1 MTSTAAET
9 ETVAAAKPRQVYELF
24 IKATPERV
32 WEGITSEEF
41 TSRYFHSTRVESD
54 LKPGSPFLY
63 HSDDRS
69 AVLVEGEV
77 IESDPPRRL
86 VTSWHMLYDP
96 ALKADPPSR
105 VTWELEAVA
114 DGLTKLTVIHD
125 GFESET
131 ETYRQT
137 AGGWMWILSN
147 LKTLLETGD
156 TLPSAG

>member
-9 ETVAAAKPRQVYELF
+9 ETVAAAKPRQVYQLF

-41 TSRYFHSTRVESD
+41 TSRYFHQTRVVSD
-54 LKPGSPFLY
+54 LKPGSPFRSY
-63 HSDDRS
+63 SNDRS
-69 AVLVEGEV
+69 QVLVECAV

-96 ALKADPPSR
+96 ALEADPPSR

-114 DGLTKLTVIHD
+114 EGLTELTVIHD
-125 GFESET
+125 GFDHET
-131 ETYRQT
+131 ATYAQT
-137 AGGWMWILSN
+137 AGGWTWILCN

-156 TLPSAG
+156 TLPTAG